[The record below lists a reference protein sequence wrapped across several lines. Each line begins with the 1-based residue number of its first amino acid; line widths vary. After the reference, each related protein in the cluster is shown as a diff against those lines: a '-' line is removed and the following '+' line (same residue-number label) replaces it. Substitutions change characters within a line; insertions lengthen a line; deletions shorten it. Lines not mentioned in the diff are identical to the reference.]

1 MMRKTGLYTILL
13 IVLLGSVQVA
23 KSQQPESEILEIKV
37 NNIQINLSDEKDIV
51 VRQSDTITFKY
62 VIKNIPKNAG
72 NSFYYRV
79 VLRTKQDSSFKVTGS
94 DVVQYSDLFED
105 NYTFVAGGFD
115 LQGRWIAKT
124 STITFR
130 VNNREAELLDKLK
143 QYEKHIE
150 KLEKMVPQKTKIS
163 SFLFDRVSLIFGLTF
178 GIIIASTIF
187 FIYVGIKN
195 KKNKGEI
202 MDELES
208 IVITKEEYNKIMS
221 ENSNLRAEISALRGQ
236 IDALQAR
243 SNDMRKQNKELQEK
257 LNHLSNSKAEL
268 ENLQQQKD
276 ELFALII
283 HDIKNPAALIKSLVD
298 LLRSYDLSAVEKQEI
313 IEDIAETTAR
323 IVSLSQE
330 VTKILALETTKL
342 ELNIEATP
350 IADLVEDVVNR
361 NFVSAKSKNIEMT
374 FDIAKNLPEIEID
387 AQKIDEVLDNLV
399 SNAIKFTQKG
409 GKVHVR
415 SYLEDNKVIV
425 EVNDNGL
432 GLTEDDIKRAFQRG
446 NKLSAQPT
454 GGETSTGLGLW
465 IVKKLVDAHNGRV
478 WVKSTL
484 GKGSS
489 FTFSLPIKQKK
500 EEVTA

>member
-1 MMRKTGLYTILL
+1 MRKLRHYIVLT
-13 IVLLGSVQVA
+13 IVLLSSIQLA
-23 KSQQPESEILEIKV
+23 ASQQPECEIIEVKV
-37 NNIQINLSDEKDIV
+37 NSRIINLSSESDIV

-62 VIKNIPKNAG
+62 EIRNIPKNAG

-79 VLRTKQDSSFKVTGS
+79 VLRNKQDSSFKVTGS
-94 DVVQYSDLFED
+94 NVVQYSDLFED
-105 NYTFVAGGFD
+105 DYTFFAGGFE

-124 STITFR
+124 SRIAFR
-130 VNNREAELLDKLK
+130 VNNREAELREKLK
-143 QYEKHIE
+143 QYESHIE
-150 KLEKMVPQKTKIS
+150 KLEKLVPEKSEIGTFSFDKI
-163 SFLFDRVSLIFGLTF
+163 SLIFGLTF
-178 GIIIASTIF
+178 GIVVASSVF

-195 KKNKGEI
+195 KKNKGEN

-243 SNDMRKQNKELQEK
+243 ANDMRKQNKELQER
-257 LNHLSNSKAEL
+257 LNQLSNSKAEL
-268 ENLQQQKD
+268 ENLQAQKD

-313 IEDIAETTAR
+313 IDDIAETTAR

-342 ELNIEATP
+342 ELNIETVQ
-350 IADLVEDVVNR
+350 IGDIVEDVVNR

-374 FDIAKNLPEIEID
+374 YDVSKNLPEIEID
-387 AQKIDEVLDNLV
+387 AQKIDEVLDNLI

-415 SYLEDNKVIV
+415 SYLDENKVIV

-446 NKLSAQPT
+446 SKLSAQPT
-454 GGETSTGLGLW
+454 GGESSTGLGLW

-489 FTFSLPIKQKK
+489 FAFSLPLRQKK

>member
-1 MMRKTGLYTILL
+1 MRKLVPYIVLS
-13 IVLLGSVQVA
+13 IVLLGSIEVV
-23 KSQQPESEILEIKV
+23 KSQQPESEIIEVKV
-37 NNIQINLSDEKDIV
+37 NSKEINLSSEKEIV
-51 VRQSDTITFKY
+51 VRRSDTIIFKY
-62 VIKNIPKNAG
+62 EIKNIPKNAG

-79 VLRTKQDSSFKVTGS
+79 VLRNSQDSSFKVTGS
-94 DVVQYSDLFED
+94 NTVQYSDLLED

-124 STITFR
+124 SSISFR
-130 VNNREAELLDKLK
+130 VNNREADLRDKLK
-143 QYEKHIE
+143 QYENHIE
-150 KLEKMVPQKTKIS
+150 KLEKLVPEKSEIG
-163 SFLFDRVSLIFGLTF
+163 SFTFDKASLIFGLTF
-178 GIIIASTIF
+178 GIILASSIF
-187 FIYVGIKN
+187 FLYVGIKN
-195 KKNKGEI
+195 KKNKGEN

-208 IVITKEEYNKIMS
+208 IVITKEEYNRIMS

-243 SNDMRKQNKELQEK
+243 ANDMRKQNKELQER
-257 LNHLSNSKAEL
+257 LNQLSNSKAEL
-268 ENLQQQKD
+268 ENLQAQKD

-313 IEDIAETTAR
+313 IDDIAETTAR

-342 ELNIEATP
+342 ELNIEAVQ
-350 IADLVEDVVNR
+350 IGAIIEDVVNR
-361 NFVSAKSKNIEMT
+361 NFVSARSKNIEMT
-374 FDIAKNLPEIEID
+374 YDISKSLPEIEID
-387 AQKIDEVLDNLV
+387 TQKIDEVLDNLV

-415 SYLEDNKVIV
+415 SYLDGNKVIV

-454 GGETSTGLGLW
+454 AGETSTGLGLW

-489 FTFSLPIKQKK
+489 FAFSLPLKQKK